1 MFAFHIIGL
10 IVRFG
15 WMAGMDRK
23 FAVNDN

>member
-1 MFAFHIIGL
+1 MAFHIIGL

-15 WMAGMDRK
+15 WMAGMDPR